1 MTLLSTEARW
11 GFIAK
16 LFHWTMAVGLLGLCA
31 FGFWMSDLPRGPV
44 MFKAY
49 ALHKSCGI
57 TLLALAL
64 ARLAWRAVDR
74 RPAELPAPGWQKLAA
89 LGTHLALYA
98 LMLAVPL
105 AGWAY
110 NSAANFPLQWFGL
123 VNLPALVPASPLLK
137 EFFHEAHELGAIAL
151 LVLTAVHVAAAWK
164 HHLLDKDNTLRRM
177 LPGGGAVVLVAA
189 GAMGL
194 AAVTASAPTQAF
206 PAVPASA
213 AAEAAEVVARLALIA
228 ARAIKPGAAEAD
240 KPNAAVA
247 SKAPTTEWFLDTAQ
261 SKLTFTGTQQG
272 ETFTGH
278 FKRFT
283 PRIVFSPAALAVSQW
298 TVTIDIRSNDS
309 ANQERDETMR
319 TSEWFDVAHY
329 PTATFTATRFRT
341 GAGAGQYVA
350 DGELS
355 IKGRKVRVPLPFRW
369 TPAANGKSATLV
381 SQVVLDRHAFELG
394 TGDWADDAWVGRNVT
409 VGVQLALVR

>member
-1 MTLLSTEARW
+1 MPLLSTEARW

-16 LFHWTMAVGLLGLCA
+16 LFHWTMAVGLLGMCA
-31 FGFWMSDLPRGPV
+31 FGFWMSDLPRGPD

-49 ALHKSCGI
+49 ALHKSFGI

-64 ARLAWRAVDR
+64 ARLAWRGVDR
-74 RPAELPAPGWQKLAA
+74 RPLDLAAPGWQKLAA
-89 LGTHLALYA
+89 RGTHLAFYA

-151 LVLTAVHVAAAWK
+151 LTLAALHVAAAWK

-194 AAVTASAPTQAF
+194 ATWMVPPSAKAAIHGKAPAAV
-206 PAVPASA
+206 
-213 AAEAAEVVARLALIA
+213 EWRLDA
-228 ARAIKPGAAEAD
+228 AR
-240 KPNAAVA
+240 
-247 SKAPTTEWFLDTAQ
+247 
-261 SKLTFTGTQQG
+261 SKLSFSGTQQS
-272 ETFTGH
+272 EAFTGR
-278 FKRFT
+278 FNSFT
-283 PRIVFSPAALAVSQW
+283 PRIVFAPEALAASHW
-298 TVTIDIRSNDS
+298 NVTIDVQSNDS
-309 ANQERDETMR
+309 ANAERDETMR
-319 TSEWFDVAHY
+319 TSDWFDVARY
-329 PTATFTATRFRT
+329 PTATYTARTFR
-341 GAGAGQYVA
+341 AGSTAGFYVA
-350 DGELS
+350 EGELV
-355 IKGRKVRVPLPFRW
+355 IKGRTVRVPLTFRW
-369 TPAANGKSATLV
+369 TPAADGKSAAL
-381 SQVVLDRHAFELG
+381 SGQVVVDRHAFALG
-394 TGDWADDAWVGRNVT
+394 TGDWADNAWVGRNVT

>member
-1 MTLLSTEARW
+1 MPMLSTEARW

-31 FGFWMSDLPRGPV
+31 FGFWMSDLPRGPA

-74 RPAELPAPGWQKLAA
+74 RPLDLAAPGWQKLAA

-110 NSAANFPLQWFGL
+110 NSAANFPLQWFGVL
-123 VNLPALVPASPLLK
+123 NLPALVPASPGLK
-137 EFFHEAHELGAIAL
+137 AFFHEAHELGAIAL
-151 LVLTAVHVAAAWK
+151 LTLVALHVAAAWK

-189 GAMGL
+189 GALGL
-194 AAVTASAPTQAF
+194 AAWVAPT
-206 PAVPASA
+206 PADAAIHGKAPAA
-213 AAEAAEVVARLALIA
+213 VEWRLDA
-228 ARAIKPGAAEAD
+228 AR
-240 KPNAAVA
+240 
-247 SKAPTTEWFLDTAQ
+247 
-261 SKLTFTGTQQG
+261 SKLTFSGTQQG
-272 ETFTGH
+272 EAFTGR
-278 FKRFT
+278 FNRFT
-283 PRIVFSPAALAVSQW
+283 PHINFAPKALAASQW
-298 TVTIDIRSNDS
+298 TVTIDVKSNDS
-309 ANQERDETMR
+309 ANAERDETMR
-319 TSEWFDVAHY
+319 TADWFDVARY
-329 PTATFTATRFRT
+329 PTATYTARTFR
-341 GAGAGQYVA
+341 AGNTPGFYVA
-350 DGELS
+350 EGELV
-355 IKGRKVRVPLPFRW
+355 IKGRAVQVPLPFRW
-369 TPAANGKSATLV
+369 VEGTDGKSATL
-381 SQVVLDRHAFELG
+381 SGQVVVDRHAFALG

-409 VGVQLALVR
+409 VSVQLALVR

>member
-31 FGFWMSDLPRGPV
+31 FGFWMSDLPRGPA

-177 LPGGGAVVLVAA
+177 LPGGGAVLLVAA
-189 GAMGL
+189 GALGL
-194 AAVTASAPTQAF
+194 ATWSVPR
-206 PAVPASA
+206 PASA
-213 AAEAAEVVARLALIA
+213 AIHGKAPAAVEWRLDA
-228 ARAIKPGAAEAD
+228 AR
-240 KPNAAVA
+240 
-247 SKAPTTEWFLDTAQ
+247 
-261 SKLTFTGTQQG
+261 SKLTFSSTQQG
-272 ETFTGH
+272 ATFSG
-278 FKRFT
+278 RFNRYT
-283 PRIVFSPAALAVSQW
+283 PLIVFAPGALAASKW
-298 TVTIDIRSNDS
+298 SVTIDVASNDS
-309 ANQERDETMR
+309 ANAERDETMR
-319 TSEWFDVAHY
+319 TGEWFDVAHY
-329 PTATFTATRFRT
+329 PTASYTVRSFRAGNTAGF
-341 GAGAGQYVA
+341 YVA
-350 DGELS
+350 QGELA
-355 IKGRKVRVPLPFRW
+355 IKGRSVQVPLPFRW
-369 TPAANGKSATLV
+369 TPSTDGKSATLTG
-381 SQVVLDRHAFELG
+381 QVVLDRHAFELG